1 MIASLVLMSFVEGPA
16 ISTVEHSMKGPL
28 IEKVGHTRHL
38 SSTIGIHPPNSS
50 LFFLPTSNVLYRLE
64 YYHNKLTKVQLES
77 TTQQKGKRTMHQT
90 KMTN

>member
-38 SSTIGIHPPNSS
+38 SSTIGIRGT
-50 LFFLPTSNVLYRLE
+50 LDERAIDR
-64 YYHNKLTKVQLES
+64 
-77 TTQQKGKRTMHQT
+77 KGRTY
-90 KMTN
+90 

>member
-50 LFFLPTSNVLYRLE
+50 LFFLLTSNVLYRLE
-64 YYHNKLTKVQLES
+64 YYHNKLTKVQLNKKEKE
-77 TTQQKGKRTMHQT
+77 QCT
-90 KMTN
+90 KPK